1 MKLKLSVLDYVPI
14 DEGGSSESAMTN
26 LVGLARRAEELGY
39 QRYWVA
45 EHHGS
50 DTLASSSAE
59 IVMTRVASATKRIRV
74 GSGALLLP
82 NYSSYRVAENYSTMA
97 AMFPGRIDL
106 GLGRSTGADGVVTK
120 ALNDEK
126 RGFLPFEH
134 KVDDLIGALTG
145 RRPGE
150 TSSTLRAR
158 PLARH
163 LPVPWILGSSGN
175 TARMAAEAGLGFT
188 FAHFINPGGAG
199 ARAAKSYRGAFRPSI
214 HLRRPEVLVAVFVV
228 IAETDKDVCALAK
241 ALHTYL
247 VEVEVSEAAI
257 LPSPRTASQ
266 RRFSSAELARIDSYA
281 GRVVVG
287 TPQRALAQLQRIAA
301 DYGTD
306 QLMVN
311 PLVPTPEARM
321 RALELLAEAN
331 SHR

>member
-1 MKLKLSVLDYVPI
+1 M
-14 DEGGSSESAMTN
+14 
-26 LVGLARRAEELGY
+26 
-39 QRYWVA
+39 
-45 EHHGS
+45 
-50 DTLASSSAE
+50 
-59 IVMTRVASATKRIRV
+59 
-74 GSGALLLP
+74 
-82 NYSSYRVAENYSTMA
+82 
-97 AMFPGRIDL
+97 
-106 GLGRSTGADGVVTK
+106 GRSTGADGVVTK

-134 KVDDLIGALTG
+134 KVDDLLGALTG

-150 TSSTLRAR
+150 NKLHLRAR

-306 QLMVN
+306 QVYGLIRLYRLPRRECVRWSCW
-311 PLVPTPEARM
+311 PRRTVIV
-321 RALELLAEAN
+321 RALAN
-331 SHR
+331 GAVESSPWLHIWQEPPEPAIRSVHPQPQRGMGGIQLGQWWRS